1 MLFKI
6 VNNKQ
11 SKKIAKKVVK
21 KMSCFLAKMS
31 RMFYICNVIHHH
43 NV

>member
-21 KMSCFLAKMS
+21 KCRVFLLKCQECFTFAM
-31 RMFYICNVIHHH
+31 
-43 NV
+43 